1 MKPTLWVLWAGTLIW
16 GCSRHEAPAPV
27 EASASREAV
36 RGRLFEGRGVLRG
49 LSEDGRTA
57 VLEHQAIPG
66 LMEAMT
72 MGFPLRD
79 PGLASGLKAGDS
91 VAFTLDVTEDEMT
104 VVSLKKR

>member
-1 MKPTLWVLWAGTLIW
+1 
-16 GCSRHEAPAPV
+16 
-27 EASASREAV
+27 
-36 RGRLFEGRGVLRG
+36 
-49 LSEDGRTA
+49 
-57 VLEHQAIPG
+57 LEHQAIPG